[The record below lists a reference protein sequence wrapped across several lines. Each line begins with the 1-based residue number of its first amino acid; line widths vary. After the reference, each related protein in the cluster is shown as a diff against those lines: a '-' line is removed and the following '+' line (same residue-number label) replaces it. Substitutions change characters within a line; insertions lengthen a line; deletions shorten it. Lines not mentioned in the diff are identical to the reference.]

1 MKVINRIKAVFFIFI
16 LILFTQQL
24 RSESSFLMDEGL
36 ELTLSASEPEILSL
50 SNIDVDHL
58 GRVWACEVVNYGPN
72 QGKRKEGDK
81 ILIMEDKDGD
91 GKMDEVKT
99 FHQGNDVDAAM
110 GLCVLSDRVIVSVTP
125 NVWAFFDDDGDDVA
139 DRKELL
145 FSGDGRPVYDH
156 SYHSLVY
163 GPDGKVYWN
172 FGNTGKNLKDETG
185 QILEDIHGQTVED
198 KGRPFWGG
206 MVFRCDLDGK
216 NFEILGHNF
225 RNNYEVTVDSFG
237 SLWQSDND
245 DDGNRATR
253 INFIMEGGNFG
264 YLDELTGEGWRK
276 KRPGMHKNV
285 SLAHWHLNDP
295 GVVPNVIQTGAGAPT
310 GITVYEGRLLPK
322 KYWDQ
327 LIHCES
333 GVNVVRSY
341 PVRDHGAGYKADS
354 IDMMKSVKDRSF
366 RPVDVAVAPD
376 GSIFISDWYD
386 PIIGG
391 LAQRDITRG
400 RLYRISPKGARYE
413 QPKLEYGSAEESVN
427 ALKNPNY
434 CVRYKAWNALH
445 KMGSVAEKELM
456 KMFLS
461 KNSRHRARALWLMG
475 KSKGRSA
482 HFVDMASKDKNP
494 DIRILAL
501 RLARQTGVPLI
512 NIIEKMTSDPSAK
525 VRRECA
531 VSIAHLRGDKKS
543 KIWASLA
550 VNHKA
555 GDRWSLEALGIA
567 AANDWDACLASWLEL
582 VGDDWNSDKGKDIIW
597 RSRAKGSSLLIA
609 KILQDP
615 MTLEKDRPRYFRA
628 LDFQDAV
635 QRDEALIKILE

>member
-1 MKVINRIKAVFFIFI
+1 MTTFLGKKANYFI
-16 LILFTQQL
+16 LFFVLFVPFILAEDNF
-24 RSESSFLMDEGL
+24 RMDEGL

-50 SNIDVDHL
+50 SNIDIDHL

-72 QGKRKEGDK
+72 QGKRPEGDK
-81 ILIMEDKDGD
+81 IIIMEDKDGD
-91 GKMDEVKT
+91 GKMDSYDT
-99 FHQGNDVDAAM
+99 FYQGPEVDAAM

-125 NVWAFFDDDGDDVA
+125 NIWVFFDDNGDGRA

-145 FSGDGRPVYDH
+145 FSGDGRPVFDH

-163 GPDGKVYWN
+163 GPDGKMYWN
-172 FGNTGKNLKDETG
+172 FGNTGKNLKTDEG
-185 QILEDIHGQTVED
+185 QILKDIHGRRVED
-198 KGRPFWGG
+198 KGKPFWGG
-206 MVFRCDLDGK
+206 MVFRCDLNGK
-216 NFEILGHNF
+216 NLEILGHNF

-264 YLDELTGEGWRK
+264 YLDEMTGEGWRK

-295 GVVPNVIQTGAGAPT
+295 GVVPNVLQTGAGAPT

-322 KYWDQ
+322 RYWDQ

-333 GVNVVRSY
+333 GVNVVRAY
-341 PVRDHGAGYKADS
+341 PVKDHGAGYEAHS
-354 IDMMKSVKDRSF
+354 IDMMKSLRDRSF

-391 LAQRDITRG
+391 LAQRDISRG
-400 RLYRISPKGARYE
+400 RLYRIAPKGSGYE
-413 QPKLEYGSAEESVN
+413 WPKIGYSSAKESVN

-445 KMGSVAEKELM
+445 GMGQESEQELM
-456 KMFLS
+456 KMFHS
-461 KNSRHRARALWLMG
+461 KNLRHRARAIWLMG
-475 KSKGRSA
+475 KIDGRSA
-482 HFVDMASKDKNP
+482 HYVNLASQDKDP
-494 DIRILAL
+494 DIRIIAL
-501 RLARQTGVPLI
+501 RLARQTGVSLTSV
-512 NIIEKMTSDPSAK
+512 IEKLASDKAAK

-531 VSIAHLRGDKKS
+531 ISLAHLRGPEKAKL
-543 KIWASLA
+543 WASLA
-550 VNHKA
+550 MNHEA
-555 GDRWSLEALGIA
+555 GDRWYLEALGIGA
-567 AANDWDACLASWLEL
+567 SGDWDSCLRSWLEK
-582 VGDDWNSDKGKDIIW
+582 VGDDWNSDSGKDIVW
-597 RSRAKGSSLLIA
+597 RSRAKVSAGLIA
-609 KILQDP
+609 KIIKDP
-615 MTLEKDRPRYFRA
+615 KTLENERDRYLRA
-628 LDFQDAV
+628 LDFQSKAEK
-635 QRDEALIKILE
+635 EAALLDILK